1 MRFPSSGSSLPTW
14 KILKNATHWGWRMG
28 WQILGEEE
36 LRVGPGESIHQYNK
50 LVIALINSSET
61 GSHWQR
67 LIFQHYSLNCSPPT
81 FKSSQSVDAIKD
93 QIYFL
98 IKCRKMGICLQRYSL
113 WVQKCKSISSVRV
126 ADSFYCSCN
135 QAGQSFINAIINLM
149 GWIVISTCGFKS
161 RLLSQ

>member
-1 MRFPSSGSSLPTW
+1 MQHSEGEGWVDRYWGRGSW
-14 KILKNATHWGWRMG
+14 E
-28 WQILGEEE
+28 LGQEKAS
-36 LRVGPGESIHQYNK
+36 VVWIIHQYNK
-50 LVIALINSSET
+50 LVTALINSSET

-81 FKSSQSVDAIKD
+81 FKSSHLVDAIKD

-98 IKCRKMGICLQRYSL
+98 IKCSRMGICLQRYSL
-113 WVQKCKSISSVRV
+113 WVQKYKSISPVRV

-149 GWIVISTCGFKS
+149 GLDCDINMWF
-161 RLLSQ
+161 